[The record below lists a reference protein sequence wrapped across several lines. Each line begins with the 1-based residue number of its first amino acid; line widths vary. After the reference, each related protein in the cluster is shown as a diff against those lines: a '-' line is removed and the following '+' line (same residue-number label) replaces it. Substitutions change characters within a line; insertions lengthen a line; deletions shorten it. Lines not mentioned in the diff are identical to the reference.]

1 MRVHRLGV
9 FLSIKGH
16 EKISWQPHQ
25 IYILPHMYHNLLKT
39 HVKTAK
45 KLV

>member
-1 MRVHRLGV
+1 MKKSLGS
-9 FLSIKGH
+9 SIKFL
-16 EKISWQPHQ
+16 
-25 IYILPHMYHNLLKT
+25 YFPHMYHNLLKT